1 LTNILI
7 PRTKGFPRYATAAP
21 TVQAPAQPR
30 GPQPEQR
37 PAQAR
42 PQAAARPG
50 AALVQIAVPAQ
61 ANRQAVAASV
71 QSRAQFIP
79 SPPPAAVA
87 SVTALVSGSAR
98 VISHPPQ
105 AATVPSDIESLKTR
119 LDQAESDKNAL
130 EKQLDEKDGAL
141 KSAQKTQIDMAK
153 MLGER
158 KGEIDNAKWQIEDLE
173 MAKADLE
180 KELAKK
186 KLATTPDEG
195 LAVQAASDKKAL
207 EEVMRQKEESARRAE
222 KKLAEAEARF
232 ETAEARA
239 NAAERQ
245 LAEAQCQVQTL
256 TTELSSQKQLFT
268 QAEGEVE
275 DQKKLYEV
283 AKNEASQLRV
293 AVNKLEA
300 SNRARTAQ
308 CATSEEE
315 KQAMKVEMTK
325 LTERSNDSLHAA
337 NAAQNE
343 IEDQKLEVAI
353 KSITSTESIAV
364 VAREQVEQTKA
375 EEQESIPGIIPELI
389 TEPSAR
395 PLHCRDG

>member
-1 LTNILI
+1 
-7 PRTKGFPRYATAAP
+7 
-21 TVQAPAQPR
+21 
-30 GPQPEQR
+30 
-37 PAQAR
+37 
-42 PQAAARPG
+42 
-50 AALVQIAVPAQ
+50 
-61 ANRQAVAASV
+61 
-71 QSRAQFIP
+71 
-79 SPPPAAVA
+79 
-87 SVTALVSGSAR
+87 
-98 VISHPPQ
+98 
-105 AATVPSDIESLKTR
+105 
-119 LDQAESDKNAL
+119 L
-130 EKQLDEKDGAL
+130 EKQLDENDGAL